1 MLHIK
6 VNATTANLCVGFD
19 TLGLAL
25 DLANDFYFEP
35 ADKFYYEGFDLKY
48 ANDNN
53 LVKTSYEYVFK
64 LLNKEIIPVKIK
76 ITSRVPISRGLGSSS
91 TLIVAGIMA
100 ANYYLN
106 NPLTKDECLNIAT
119 MIEGHPDNAA
129 PAIFGGLVASYKAN
143 DIIKYVKYD
152 VSSTLK
158 FMTISPNEMLET
170 KKSREALPKSYERAD
185 VINNLSRVVNL
196 PYAFK
201 NGDLDLINDLFKD
214 RIHEPYRMNLIKN
227 SYEFKDIAQKQGLP
241 FCISGSGSTMLVI
254 YKDKINI
261 DEFRID
267 DSAINLLNVGKE
279 VEITNE

>member
-6 VNATTANLCVGFD
+6 VNATSANLCVGFD

-35 ADKFYYEGFDLKY
+35 ADKFYYEGFDLEY

-53 LVKTSYEYVFK
+53 LLKTSYEYVFK
-64 LLNKEIIPVKIK
+64 LLNKRIIPLKMKIISK
-76 ITSRVPISRGLGSSS
+76 IPISRGLGSSS

-106 NPLTKDECLNIAT
+106 NPLSKDECLRIAT
-119 MIEGHPDNAA
+119 IIEGHPDNVA
-129 PAIFGGLVASYKAN
+129 PAIFGGLVSSFKVG
-143 DIIKYVKYD
+143 DDIKYVKYD
-152 VSSTLK
+152 VSNTLK
-158 FMTISPNEMLET
+158 FMTISPKEMLET
-170 KKSREALPKSYERAD
+170 KKAREVLPQSYQRAD
-185 VINNLSRVVNL
+185 VINNLSRITNI

-201 NGDLDLINDLFKD
+201 NGDLNLINDLFNDK
-214 RIHEPYRMNLIKN
+214 IHEPYRMNLIKN
-227 SYEFKDIAQKQGLP
+227 SYAFKDIAKKQNLA

-254 YKDKINI
+254 YNDKINI
-261 DEFRID
+261 DEFKID

-279 VEITNE
+279 AEITNE

>member
-6 VNATTANLCVGFD
+6 VNATSANLCVGFD

-35 ADKFYYEGFDLKY
+35 ADKFYFDGFELEY
-48 ANDNN
+48 ANDDN

-64 LLNKEIIPVKIK
+64 LLNIKIIPVKIK
-76 ITSRVPISRGLGSSS
+76 IISRIPISRGLGSSS

-106 NPLTKDECLNIAT
+106 NPLSKDECLKIAT
-119 MIEGHPDNAA
+119 AIEGHPDNVA
-129 PAIFGGLVASYKAN
+129 PAIFGGLVASFKDKDN
-143 DIIKYVKYD
+143 IKYVKYE
-152 VSSTLK
+152 VSNALK
-158 FMTISPNEMLET
+158 FMTISPKEMLET
-170 KKSREALPKSYERAD
+170 KKAREVLPKSYQRED
-185 VINNLSRVVNL
+185 VVNNLSRIVNI

-201 NGDLDLINDLFKD
+201 NGDLDLINALFNDK
-214 RIHEPYRMNLIKN
+214 IHEPYRMNLIKN
-227 SYEFKDIAQKQGLP
+227 SYEFKNIAERQGLP

-279 VEITNE
+279 VEIANE